1 MEYTY
6 YLVLYYSG
14 SESRAIDYD
23 LTRIETIQ
31 NIKVDKFPGYEI
43 LETTYDYSTQM
54 PLEYRIL
61 ISDSFL
67 HAIVDRHVEDESL
80 MAQYIEFSELIF
92 EEEADAVASLDEA
105 ETAALKEL
113 LELDNPG
120 ISWQPG
126 IPRDPQVTTMH
137 ATKLLNDLKEK
148 LCYFHGQQQKAES
161 LDNNPLDNIE
171 DVYEKP
177 YREYN
182 TPYEELLSEFLT
194 SSVLGKHPAIM
205 LLHKL
210 LDEMAV
216 DYQCIN

>member
-1 MEYTY
+1 MEYAY

-92 EEEADAVASLDEA
+92 EEEVD
-105 ETAALKEL
+105 
-113 LELDNPG
+113 ELDNPEYF
-120 ISWQPG
+120 WQTGTQPL
-126 IPRDPQVTTMH
+126 PQAITMH

-148 LCYFHGQQQKAES
+148 LRYFHDQQQKAES
-161 LDNNPLDNIE
+161 LDNDPLDNTRDE
-171 DVYEKP
+171 FEKP
-177 YREYN
+177 YKEYN
-182 TPYEELLSEFLT
+182 TPYEELLSEFLA

-210 LDEMAV
+210 LDEMAI
-216 DYQCIN
+216 DYQCLD

>member
-1 MEYTY
+1 M
-6 YLVLYYSG
+6 
-14 SESRAIDYD
+14 
-23 LTRIETIQ
+23 Q

-67 HAIVDRHVEDESL
+67 HTIVDRHIEDESL
-80 MAQYIEFSELIF
+80 MAQYIEFSRLIF
-92 EEEADAVASLDEA
+92 EEEITMVSPDGKKGQVM
-105 ETAALKEL
+105 
-113 LELDNPG
+113 G
-120 ISWQPG
+120 ISNEG
-126 IPRDPQVTTMH
+126 LHPQAITMY

-148 LCYFHGQQQKAES
+148 LRYFYDQQQKTES
-161 LDNNPLDNIE
+161 LDNPLDNIE

-182 TPYEELLSEFLT
+182 TPYEELLSEFLAT
-194 SSVLGKHPAIM
+194 SVLGKHPAIM

-210 LDEMAV
+210 LDEMAI
-216 DYQCIN
+216 DYQCLN